1 MATDRII
8 LDSGALSAFSAEK
21 GPIRITLR
29 KAILAGAQ
37 IVLPAP
43 VIAEATTGDA
53 GRDAQVN
60 QVIKACEVLALD
72 ESLARAAGSL
82 RYRKRSAGTIDA
94 MVVACA
100 DSVPGSVI
108 ITGDVRDLTP
118 LVSERG
124 LSRVIDLNIAR

>member
-1 MATDRII
+1 LATDRII

-60 QVIKACEVLALD
+60 QVIKA
-72 ESLARAAGSL
+72 ARIRARTQPGHRL
-82 RYRKRSAGTIDA
+82 KHRKIAQRLLLF
-94 MVVACA
+94 
-100 DSVPGSVI
+100 
-108 ITGDVRDLTP
+108 VRTF
-118 LVSERG
+118 E
-124 LSRVIDLNIAR
+124 